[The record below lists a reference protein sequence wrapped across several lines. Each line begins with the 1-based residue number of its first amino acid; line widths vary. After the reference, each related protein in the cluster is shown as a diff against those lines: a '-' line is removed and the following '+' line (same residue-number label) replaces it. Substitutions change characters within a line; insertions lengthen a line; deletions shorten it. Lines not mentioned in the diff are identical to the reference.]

1 MIRIKR
7 IVNSLYQSNSYIIQ
21 CEEYDWVWLIDVG
34 DTERIQEWLNS
45 HNLRLK
51 GVLLTHTHYD
61 HIYGLN
67 EVNMLFPNLI
77 IYTSPEGRES
87 LYDEKWNFSKYHHT
101 PFKFS
106 GGNVAELCDGD
117 KIELWP
123 NITMKAF
130 KTPGHDWS
138 CLSYIVSKMLFTGDS
153 YIPGTKTVTFF
164 PKSNKIE
171 AEKSLLK
178 IKNIPS
184 IEIIYPGHGNPV
196 PISKA
201 DLFKQ

>member
-34 DTERIQEWLNS
+34 DTEQIQEWLNS

-67 EVNMLFPNLI
+67 EINLLFPNLI

-87 LYDEKWNFSKYHHT
+87 LYDEKWNFSRYHHT
-101 PFKFS
+101 PFKYE
-106 GGNVAELCDGD
+106 GCNVAELYDDD

-123 NITMKAF
+123 DIIMKVF

-138 CLSYIVSKMLFTGDS
+138 CLSYIVGKMLFTGDS

-171 AEKSLLK
+171 AERSLLK
-178 IKNIPS
+178 IMNIPGVG
-184 IEIIYPGHGNPV
+184 IIYPGHGKPV
-196 PISKA
+196 PISKI